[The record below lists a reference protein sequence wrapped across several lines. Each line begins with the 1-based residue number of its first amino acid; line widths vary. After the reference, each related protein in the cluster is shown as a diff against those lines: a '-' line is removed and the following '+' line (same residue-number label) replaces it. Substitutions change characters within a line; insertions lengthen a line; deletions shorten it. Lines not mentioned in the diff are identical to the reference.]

1 MKATLQCYWV
11 GCAHPQA
18 AQKVGL
24 VAQTGLAQSV
34 AGLGAGTVNATQFS
48 ADTSPDNLN
57 VRLHGHLPCRLL
69 STSTAQLRSMIGLM
83 LTSYAHLHQGK
94 GNPAPAQQTAVCNGH
109 TTLQLHG

>member
-1 MKATLQCYWV
+1 MLPGVIVYCMPRAIPERPCDATGWPVHL
-11 GCAHPQA
+11 QA

-57 VRLHGHLPCRLL
+57 VRLHRHLL
-69 STSTAQLRSMIGLM
+69 SAQYEC
-83 LTSYAHLHQGK
+83 T
-94 GNPAPAQQTAVCNGH
+94 
-109 TTLQLHG
+109 

>member
-1 MKATLQCYWV
+1 M
-11 GCAHPQA
+11 
-18 AQKVGL
+18 GL

-57 VRLHGHLPCRLL
+57 VRRPCRLL
-69 STSTAQLRSMIGLM
+69 STNNVQLPSNIGLM
-83 LTSYAHLHQGK
+83 PNGYGYAHLHQGK
-94 GNPAPAQQTAVCNGH
+94 GNPAPAQQTAVCSSH

>member
-1 MKATLQCYWV
+1 VHL
-11 GCAHPQA
+11 QA

-57 VRLHGHLPCRLL
+57 VSRPCYLL
-69 STSTAQLRSMIGLM
+69 SGIWVVQAQ
-83 LTSYAHLHQGK
+83 YK
-94 GNPAPAQQTAVCNGH
+94 
-109 TTLQLHG
+109 